1 MLFFLESSMRYGLT
15 EKQLHVILGVLASVP
30 EIECALL
37 FGSRALG
44 RHKKAS
50 DIDIAIKG
58 PQITGKIT
66 AQVSSMMEDTYLP
79 FFVDIVHYDS
89 ISDDD
94 LRKNIDQDGIVIYQV

>member
-1 MLFFLESSMRYGLT
+1 MRYGLT

-44 RHKKAS
+44 RHKQAS

-58 PQITGKIT
+58 SQITGKIT
-66 AQVSSMMEDTYLP
+66 AQVSSLMEDSYLP
-79 FFVDIVHYDS
+79 FFVDIVHYENIRDG
-89 ISDDD
+89 D
-94 LRKNIDQDGIVIYQV
+94 LRKNIDKDGVVIYQAQESSLTL